1 MVPRPEGTIS
11 PGGSPDAEDR
21 PREARDPVRFAVQV
35 ALAIYLSPVFAIVCL
50 VGGTSMLVSGMAQ
63 ALRHGG
69 QPPAGRPV
77 AVPRLDGRGRG
88 KAVTGFAGLDRGPDV
103 TH

>member
-1 MVPRPEGTIS
+1 M
-11 PGGSPDAEDR
+11 
-21 PREARDPVRFAVQV
+21 
-35 ALAIYLSPVFAIVCL
+35 L
-50 VGGTSMLVSGMAQ
+50 VGGMAR

-69 QPPAGRPV
+69 RRPAGRPV
-77 AVPRLDGRGRG
+77 AGPRLAGRGPG

>member
-1 MVPRPEGTIS
+1 MVPRPEGRIS
-11 PGGSPDAEDR
+11 PGSSSAAENR

-35 ALAIYLSPVFAIVCL
+35 ALAIYLSPVFVIVCL

-69 QPPAGRPV
+69 QHPAGRPV
-77 AVPRLDGRGRG
+77 AGLRLNRRGHG

-103 TH
+103 T